1 MITISIDVSNKKFVE
16 WRTDKLNISIYL
28 YTLLIKPLELLFE
41 VIFYNANKVIG
52 VPGLSIIA
60 LSLAMN
66 FLVLPLYKRADAMQA
81 EEREVEERLGKWV
94 KHIKKAFKG
103 DERFMMLQ
111 TFYRQND
118 YKPSYALRGSLS
130 LLLEIPF
137 FIAAYHFLSNLYI
150 LQGASLG
157 PIADLGQPDGLIK
170 IGGFSINILPILM
183 TVINIAS
190 AMIYSKN
197 LSLKSKIQMYGMA
210 LVFLV
215 FLYQSPSGL
224 AFYWTLNNI
233 FSLLKNVFYKI
244 KQPKKVLAVLFGIAG
259 AALLVFVLA
268 SPAYSKRMKFFLA
281 TFAILLIMPLVLLI
295 LKPFEKADLGEK
307 IRNAEKDNSFK
318 RIFILS
324 GVFLCILLG
333 LFIPSNV
340 IAASTAEFIDVS
352 VIHSPIRY
360 VVYTFFL
367 AAGYFLVWMGIFY
380 YLADKTGKIIFA
392 LATWCVSAIFVID
405 FMFFKTDLG
414 ILSSFLKYE
423 EFSIYTKK
431 EYLINFAA
439 IFGVI
444 LVCAALYK
452 WNKRIVLSLLT
463 AGVIAMSIM
472 SIKNIYKISTDYK
485 EIEELGKRSQEV
497 PTLTLS
503 KEGQNVVVIMMD
515 RMCGYMIPFVIE
527 EKPELKEK
535 FDGFT
540 YYYNTI
546 TFGHKTNYGTP
557 GLYGGYEYVPTE
569 NNKRDKERL
578 VDKQNEALK
587 VMPVTFDNAGFDVTV
602 CDPTY
607 AGYQWIPDLSIY
619 DDYPNIKAY
628 ITMGRVNYSEAN
640 KDEIDDLLKRNF
652 FCYSVFKTIPLLV
665 QPTMYDFGNYCSL
678 ANHEAL
684 NMSGQTRDGISKA
697 TGYDPTF
704 MNSYNVLDSMPNITE
719 IAEGNKNTF
728 LMMSNDMTHGPMIL
742 QEPEYMPAE
751 TVDNTKFD
759 KEHKTRKSM
768 DGRKLKM
775 KRMNTVLHYHV
786 NMCAMI
792 KLGQWFDYL
801 REQGVY
807 DNTKIIIVSDHAWK
821 LRENKKL
828 ILKVQRPYK
837 QEKSIKEFDM
847 LEYNCVLFVK
857 DFNAKGFTFDDKTF
871 MTNADVPT
879 IAFKDVI
886 DNPTNPFTGK
896 AINSDYKNQD
906 SLELIW
912 GRVWDTEKNNGNTFV
927 PDFWFRLSGDK
938 NVHKKKNWE
947 FIGYY

>member
-1 MITISIDVSNKKFVE
+1 MDIS
-16 WRTDKLNISIYL
+16 TYL
-28 YTLLIKPLELLFE
+28 YTLIIKPLELLFE
-41 VIFYNANKVIG
+41 IIFYNANKVIKM
-52 VPGLSIIA
+52 PGLSIIA

-94 KHIKKAFKG
+94 NHIKKSFKG

-150 LQGASLG
+150 LQGAQLG
-157 PIADLGQPDGLIK
+157 PIADLGKPDGLLK
-170 IGGFSINILPILM
+170 IGGLSINILPILM
-183 TVINIAS
+183 TAINIIS
-190 AMIYSKN
+190 AMIYSRN

-210 LVFLV
+210 LIFLV

-224 AFYWTLNNI
+224 AFYWTLNNV
-233 FSLLKNVFYKI
+233 FSLFKNIFYKL
-244 KQPKKVLAVLFGIAG
+244 KHPKRVLAVLFGIAG
-259 AALLVFVLA
+259 VALLIFALM
-268 SPAYSKRMKFFLA
+268 SPAYTSRMKFFLA
-281 TFAILLIMPLVLLI
+281 AFAVLMLVPLAMLL
-295 LKPFEKADLGEK
+295 LKPFNHIKLGDKLKVLEQ
-307 IRNAEKDNSFK
+307 DNSYK
-318 RIFILS
+318 KIFILS

-333 LFIPSNV
+333 LFIPTNV

-360 VVYTFFL
+360 AVYTFFL

-380 YLADKTGKIIFA
+380 YLADKKGKLLFS
-392 LATWCVSAIFVID
+392 LVTWCVSAIFVID
-405 FMFFKTDLG
+405 FMFFKTKMG
-414 ILSSFLKYE
+414 ILSSFLQYE
-423 EFSIYTKK
+423 DFPFYTKK
-431 EYLINFAA
+431 EYLVNFAVIFVA
-439 IFGVI
+439 IIICMVI
-444 LVCAALYK
+444 FKL
-452 WNKRIVLSLLT
+452 NRRIVLSVLT

-472 SIKNIYKISTDYK
+472 SFRNIYKISNDYK
-485 EIEELGKRSQEV
+485 EIEELGNRSKDV
-497 PTLTLS
+497 PTIPLS
-503 KEGQNVVVIMMD
+503 KDGQNVVVIMMD
-515 RMCGYMIPFVIE
+515 RMIGYMVPFIVE

-540 YYYNTI
+540 FYYNTT

-557 GLYGGYEYVPTE
+557 GLYGGYEYIPKE
-569 NNKRDKERL
+569 NNKRTSESL
-578 VDKQNEALK
+578 ESKQNEALK
-587 VMPVTFDNAGFDVTV
+587 VMPVTFDNAGYNVTV
-602 CDPTY
+602 CDPSY

-619 DDYPNIKAY
+619 DDYPNIHAY

-652 FCYSVFKTIPLLV
+652 FCYSVFKTMPLLV
-665 QPTMYDFGNYCSL
+665 QPTLYDFGNYCSL

-684 NMSGQTRDGISKA
+684 NMAGQTRDGKSKA
-697 TGYDPTF
+697 TGFDPTF
-704 MNSYNVLDSMPNITE
+704 MNSYNVLDSMANITE
-719 IAEGNKNTF
+719 INEGDQNTF
-728 LMMSNDMTHGPMIL
+728 LMMSNDMTHGPMLL

-751 TVDNTKFD
+751 TVDNTKYD
-759 KEHKTRKSM
+759 KKHKTRKRA
-768 DGRKLKM
+768 DGKKLKM
-775 KRMNTVLHYHV
+775 NRKNTILHYHV

-807 DNTKIIIVSDHAWK
+807 DNTKIIIVSDHAWR
-821 LRENKKL
+821 LNVDKKM
-828 ILKVQRPYK
+828 ILKEQRPYK
-837 QEKSIKEFDM
+837 KTKSVKKFDM

-857 DFNAKGFTFDDKTF
+857 DFNAKGFTIDEDTF

-879 IAFKDVI
+879 LAFKDLI

-896 AINSDYKNQD
+896 PINSDYKNQD

-927 PDFWFRLSGDK
+927 PDFWFKLSGDK
-938 NVHKKKNWE
+938 NIHDIKNWS
-947 FIGYY
+947 FLGYY